1 MQLLTSVLLSGDNI
15 IDFDGTLVVQLVIFF
30 IAFFIL
36 RSLVFKPM
44 IALLDAR
51 ETSIE
56 GARQEAKRMQ
66 KEAAEKGDAFEEE
79 MRKLRVTAQAERDRL
94 RQEGLRLERTVLE
107 KVREETSKNLT
118 DAQVRLDSER
128 TRIRAEVQTN
138 IPKLASEIASR
149 LLGREVQ

>member
-1 MQLLTSVLLSGDNI
+1 MLLTSVLLSGDNI

-30 IAFFIL
+30 IAFFVL

-56 GARQEAKRMQ
+56 GARQDAKRMQ
-66 KEAAEKGDAFEEE
+66 KEASEKAEAFEEE
-79 MRKLRVTAQAERDRL
+79 MRKLRTTAQAERDRL

-107 KVREETSKNLT
+107 KVRQETSKTLSE
-118 DAQVRLDSER
+118 AEARLESER
-128 TRIRAEVQTN
+128 TRVRTEIQAT

-149 LLGREVQ
+149 LLGRDVQ